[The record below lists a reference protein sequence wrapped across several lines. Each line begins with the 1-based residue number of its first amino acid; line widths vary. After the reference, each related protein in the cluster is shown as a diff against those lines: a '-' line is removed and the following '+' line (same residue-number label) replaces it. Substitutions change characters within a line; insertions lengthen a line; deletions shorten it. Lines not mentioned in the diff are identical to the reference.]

1 MPIADRPSD
10 DQPES
15 PEDELPIE
23 QQFSLAALKITVD
36 RADRKD
42 LQALVMRLARVNF
55 AMQNEYNARLRQ
67 IRRDIQDKNWK

>member
-1 MPIADRPSD
+1 MPIADRPSQD
-10 DQPES
+10 EPDFPES
-15 PEDELPIE
+15 ELPIE
-23 QQFSLAALKITVD
+23 QQFSLAALRITVD

-55 AMQNEYNARLRQ
+55 AMQNEYNTRLRQ